1 MEKGGE
7 NLEGKCVSVS
17 ARVRHPAR
25 RIPGAEDGWMG
36 QDSLEWVDRL
46 NKRVGRVTSYLILG
60 IIAITIWEV
69 FWRYGFNRPTIWVH
83 ETSEHLFAI
92 FFLLGGAYT
101 LSQGGHVRVDVFT
114 TKFSERK
121 RIFLE
126 LYTSVFFFLF
136 TSLLLWQGIDMAWES
151 VAMLERSQSPWG
163 PYIFH
168 VNLMVPIAAFLM
180 LIQGAAFFIRDL
192 RKLKEGRAK

>member
-1 MEKGGE
+1 MIRLADPSAQPGGE
-7 NLEGKCVSVS
+7 RSERSSMKSSTL
-17 ARVRHPAR
+17 
-25 RIPGAEDGWMG
+25 D
-36 QDSLEWVDRL
+36 WVDRL
-46 NKRVGRVTSYLILG
+46 NQRIGRAVSFLILG

-101 LSQGGHVRVDVFT
+101 LSQDGHVRVDVLTMRFC
-114 TKFSERK
+114 ERK
-121 RIFLE
+121 RILLE

-136 TSLLLWQGIDMAWES
+136 TGLLLWQGIEMASES
-151 VAMLERSQSPWG
+151 VTVLERSQSPWG

-168 VNLMVPIAAFLM
+168 VILMVPVAAFLM
-180 LIQGAAFFIRDL
+180 LLQGVAFFL
-192 RKLKEGRAK
+192 RNLAKLREERAK

>member
-1 MEKGGE
+1 MGSFGPADGNAKGFAM
-7 NLEGKCVSVS
+7 KSS
-17 ARVRHPAR
+17 TF
-25 RIPGAEDGWMG
+25 D
-36 QDSLEWVDRL
+36 WVDRL
-46 NKRVGRVTSYLILG
+46 NGRIGRVTSYLILG

-101 LSQGGHVRVDVFT
+101 LSQGGHVRVDVLT
-114 TKFSERK
+114 TFPKEEDPHGAVY
-121 RIFLE
+121 L
-126 LYTSVFFFLF
+126 VFFFLF
-136 TSLLLWQGIDMAWES
+136 TGLLLWQGIDMAWES

-168 VNLMVPIAAFLM
+168 VNY
-180 LIQGAAFFIRDL
+180 GAAGGVPHAAPGRGFLDSRSWKTERRDGEMSIEL
-192 RKLKEGRAK
+192 DYPPPLYRSFCP

>member
-1 MEKGGE
+1 LVSRMKAMGSFGPADGNAKGFAM
-7 NLEGKCVSVS
+7 KSS
-17 ARVRHPAR
+17 TF
-25 RIPGAEDGWMG
+25 D
-36 QDSLEWVDRL
+36 WVDRL
-46 NKRVGRVTSYLILG
+46 NGRIGRVTSYLILG
-60 IIAITIWEV
+60 IIAITMWEV

-101 LSQGGHVRVDVFT
+101 LSQGGHVRVDVLT
-114 TKFSERK
+114 TKLSVRK
-121 RIFLE
+121 RILLG

-136 TSLLLWQGIDMAWES
+136 TGLLLWQGIDMAWES

-180 LIQGAAFFIRDL
+180 LLQGAAFFIRDL
-192 RKLKEGRAK
+192 RKLREGRAK